1 MTDGKQDQAA
11 RTELDDVEDESSQ
24 VTEDSGRRALLQDL
38 NELRDVLVLNNI
50 QTHHSVTWQAMFSG
64 EC

>member
-38 NELRDVLVLNNI
+38 YQLRDVLVLNNI
-50 QTHHSVTWQAMFSG
+50 QTHHSVT
-64 EC
+64 